1 MLIMGNIPKNME
13 NHKKIDMLS
22 YIGLNHMLVYLVGG
36 AITILKNMS
45 SSIGKDYPIYV

>member
-1 MLIMGNIPKNME
+1 MLLMGNIQTNME
-13 NHKKIDMLS
+13 NHQKIDMLS